1 MNLWFR
7 KIYAMNKRKYKSIA
21 IDINCYKKIE
31 DLTTALTPGLT
42 LSRAQVVRT
51 LVNQKSSGKNAN
63 QTIVGLFSEHTPQQR
78 AEILKDIDD
87 KMLKLLDLE
96 EKQLPW
102 LNSNDLPTK
111 WVKIMEDLR
120 LVVAK
125 LKYEQFQDE
134 RIVN

>member
-1 MNLWFR
+1 
-7 KIYAMNKRKYKSIA
+7 MNKRKYKSIA
-21 IDINCYKKIE
+21 IDINCYRKIE

-78 AEILKDIDD
+78 AQILKDIDD

-96 EKQLPW
+96 EKELPW

-134 RIVN
+134 RLSLIHI

>member
-1 MNLWFR
+1 MD
-7 KIYAMNKRKYKSIA
+7 KRKYKSIA
-21 IDINCYKKIE
+21 IDINCYRKIE

-51 LVNQKSSGKNAN
+51 LVNQKSSVKNAN

-87 KMLKLLDLE
+87 KMIKLLDLE
-96 EKQLPW
+96 DKELPW
-102 LNSNDLPTK
+102 LNCNDLPTK

>member
-1 MNLWFR
+1 
-7 KIYAMNKRKYKSIA
+7 MNKRKYKSIA
-21 IDINCYKKIE
+21 IDINCYRKIE

-51 LVNQKSSGKNAN
+51 LVNQKSSGSKNTN
-63 QTIVGLFSEHTPQQR
+63 QTMVGLFSEHTPQQR

-96 EKQLPW
+96 EKELPW
-102 LNSNDLPTK
+102 LNCNDLPTK

>member
-7 KIYAMNKRKYKSIA
+7 KIYTMNKRKYKSIA
-21 IDINCYKKIE
+21 IDINCYRKIE

-42 LSRAQVVRT
+42 LSKAQVVRT

-87 KMLKLLDLE
+87 KMIKLLDLE
-96 EKQLPW
+96 DKELPW
-102 LNSNDLPTK
+102 LNCNDLPTK
-111 WVKIMEDLR
+111 WVKVMEDLR

>member
-1 MNLWFR
+1 
-7 KIYAMNKRKYKSIA
+7 MNKRKYKSIA

-96 EKQLPW
+96 EKELPW
-102 LNSNDLPTK
+102 LNCNDLPTK

-125 LKYEQFQDE
+125 LKYEQYQDG

>member
-1 MNLWFR
+1 MT
-7 KIYAMNKRKYKSIA
+7 YKVLSLKWRPQSFK
-21 IDINCYKKIE
+21 DIIGQDN
-31 DLTTALTPGLT
+31 
-42 LSRAQVVRT
+42 VVKT

-78 AEILKDIDD
+78 AQILKDIDD

-96 EKQLPW
+96 EKELPW

>member
-1 MNLWFR
+1 
-7 KIYAMNKRKYKSIA
+7 MNKRKYKSIA
-21 IDINCYKKIE
+21 IDINCYRKIE

-42 LSRAQVVRT
+42 LSKAQVVRT

-87 KMLKLLDLE
+87 KMIKLLDLE
-96 EKQLPW
+96 EKELPW
-102 LNSNDLPTK
+102 LNCNDLPTK
-111 WVKIMEDLR
+111 WVKVMEDLR

-125 LKYEQFQDE
+125 LKYELFQDE

>member
-1 MNLWFR
+1 
-7 KIYAMNKRKYKSIA
+7 MNKRKYKSIA

-51 LVNQKSSGKNAN
+51 LVNQKSSVKNAN

-96 EKQLPW
+96 EKELPW
-102 LNSNDLPTK
+102 LNCNDLPTK

>member
-1 MNLWFR
+1 
-7 KIYAMNKRKYKSIA
+7 MNKRKYKSIA

-78 AEILKDIDD
+78 AQILKDIDD

-96 EKQLPW
+96 EKELPW
-102 LNSNDLPTK
+102 RNCNDLPTK

-120 LVVAK
+120 LIVAK
-125 LKYEQFQDE
+125 LKYEQYQDE
-134 RIVN
+134 RSIN

>member
-1 MNLWFR
+1 
-7 KIYAMNKRKYKSIA
+7 MNKRKYKSIA

-31 DLTTALTPGLT
+31 GLTTALTPGLT

-78 AEILKDIDD
+78 AQILKDIDD

-96 EKQLPW
+96 EKELPW
-102 LNSNDLPTK
+102 RNCNDLPTK

-120 LVVAK
+120 LIVAK
-125 LKYEQFQDE
+125 LKYEQYQDE
-134 RIVN
+134 RSIN

>member
-1 MNLWFR
+1 
-7 KIYAMNKRKYKSIA
+7 MNKRKYKSIA

-31 DLTTALTPGLT
+31 DLTTALTPGLA

-87 KMLKLLDLE
+87 KMIKLLDLE
-96 EKQLPW
+96 DKELPW
-102 LNSNDLPTK
+102 LNCNDLPTK

>member
-1 MNLWFR
+1 
-7 KIYAMNKRKYKSIA
+7 MNKKKYKSIA

-31 DLTTALTPGLT
+31 DLTTALTPGIT

-78 AEILKDIDD
+78 AEILRDIDD

-96 EKQLPW
+96 DKELPW
-102 LNSNDLPTK
+102 RNCNDLPTK
-111 WVKIMEDLR
+111 WVNIMEDLR

-125 LKYEQFQDE
+125 LKYEQYQDE
-134 RIVN
+134 RSLN

>member
-1 MNLWFR
+1 
-7 KIYAMNKRKYKSIA
+7 MNKRKYKSIA

-51 LVNQKSSGKNAN
+51 LVNQKSSVKNAN

-96 EKQLPW
+96 EKELPW

>member
-1 MNLWFR
+1 
-7 KIYAMNKRKYKSIA
+7 MNKRKYKSIA
-21 IDINCYKKIE
+21 IDINCYRKIE
-31 DLTTALTPGLT
+31 DLTTALTPGLA

-78 AEILKDIDD
+78 AQILKDIDD

-96 EKQLPW
+96 EKELPW

-111 WVKIMEDLR
+111 WVKIMENLR

-125 LKYEQFQDE
+125 LKYEEYQDG

>member
-1 MNLWFR
+1 MPR
-7 KIYAMNKRKYKSIA
+7 QPKKSKYKSVA
-21 IDINCYKKIE
+21 IDNNCYKKIE
-31 DLTTALTPGLT
+31 DLTTELTPGIT

-51 LVNQKSSGKNAN
+51 LVDQKSSGQNAN

-96 EKQLPW
+96 ENELPW
-102 LNSNDLPTK
+102 LNCNDLPTK
-111 WVKIMEDLR
+111 WVKIMENLR

-125 LKYEQFQDE
+125 LKYEEYQDG

>member
-1 MNLWFR
+1 
-7 KIYAMNKRKYKSIA
+7 MNKRKYKSIA

-51 LVNQKSSGKNAN
+51 LVNQKSSVKNAN

>member
-31 DLTTALTPGLT
+31 VLTTALTPGLT

-78 AEILKDIDD
+78 AQILKDIDD

-96 EKQLPW
+96 EKELPW

-111 WVKIMEDLR
+111 WVKIMENLR

-125 LKYEQFQDE
+125 LKYEQFQEE

>member
-1 MNLWFR
+1 
-7 KIYAMNKRKYKSIA
+7 MNKRKYKSIA
-21 IDINCYKKIE
+21 IDINCYRKIE

-87 KMLKLLDLE
+87 KMIKLLDLE
-96 EKQLPW
+96 EKELPW
-102 LNSNDLPTK
+102 LNCNDLPRK
-111 WVKIMEDLR
+111 WVKVMEDLR

>member
-1 MNLWFR
+1 
-7 KIYAMNKRKYKSIA
+7 MNKRKYKSIA
-21 IDINCYKKIE
+21 IDINCYRKIE
-31 DLTTALTPGLT
+31 DLTTALTPGLA

-87 KMLKLLDLE
+87 KMIKLLDLE
-96 EKQLPW
+96 EKELPW
-102 LNSNDLPTK
+102 LNCNDLPTK
-111 WVKIMEDLR
+111 WVKVMEDLR

>member
-21 IDINCYKKIE
+21 IDINCYRKIE

-42 LSRAQVVRT
+42 LSKALVVRT

-87 KMLKLLDLE
+87 KMIKLLDLE
-96 EKQLPW
+96 DKELPW
-102 LNSNDLPTK
+102 LNCNDLPTK
-111 WVKIMEDLR
+111 WVKVMEDLR

>member
-7 KIYAMNKRKYKSIA
+7 KIYTMNKRKYKSIA
-21 IDINCYKKIE
+21 IDINCYRKIE

-78 AEILKDIDD
+78 AQILKDIDD

-96 EKQLPW
+96 EKELPW

-111 WVKIMEDLR
+111 WVKIMENLR

>member
-1 MNLWFR
+1 
-7 KIYAMNKRKYKSIA
+7 
-21 IDINCYKKIE
+21 
-31 DLTTALTPGLT
+31 
-42 LSRAQVVRT
+42 
-51 LVNQKSSGKNAN
+51 
-63 QTIVGLFSEHTPQQR
+63 
-78 AEILKDIDD
+78 
-87 KMLKLLDLE
+87 MLKLLDLE
-96 EKQLPW
+96 EKELPW

>member
-1 MNLWFR
+1 
-7 KIYAMNKRKYKSIA
+7 MNKRKYKSIA
-21 IDINCYKKIE
+21 IDINCYRKIE

-51 LVNQKSSGKNAN
+51 LVNQKSSVKNAN

>member
-7 KIYAMNKRKYKSIA
+7 KIYVMNKRKYKSIA

-78 AEILKDIDD
+78 AQILKDIDD

-96 EKQLPW
+96 EKELPW

-111 WVKIMEDLR
+111 WVKIMENLR

>member
-7 KIYAMNKRKYKSIA
+7 KIYAMIKRKYKSIA

-78 AEILKDIDD
+78 AQILKDIDD

-96 EKQLPW
+96 EKELPW

>member
-1 MNLWFR
+1 
-7 KIYAMNKRKYKSIA
+7 MNKRKYKSIA

-51 LVNQKSSGKNAN
+51 LVNQKSSVKNAN

-78 AEILKDIDD
+78 AQILKDIDD

-96 EKQLPW
+96 EKELPW

>member
-1 MNLWFR
+1 
-7 KIYAMNKRKYKSIA
+7 MNKRKYKSIA

-96 EKQLPW
+96 ENELPW
-102 LNSNDLPTK
+102 LNCNDLPTK

>member
-1 MNLWFR
+1 
-7 KIYAMNKRKYKSIA
+7 MNKRKYKSIA

-78 AEILKDIDD
+78 AQILKDIDD

-96 EKQLPW
+96 EKELPW

-125 LKYEQFQDE
+125 LKYEQYQEE
-134 RIVN
+134 RSIN

>member
-31 DLTTALTPGLT
+31 DLTTALTPGLA

-87 KMLKLLDLE
+87 KMIKLLDLE
-96 EKQLPW
+96 EKELPW
-102 LNSNDLPTK
+102 LNCNDLPTK

>member
-7 KIYAMNKRKYKSIA
+7 KIYAMNKRKYKSIS

-87 KMLKLLDLE
+87 KMIKLLDLE
-96 EKQLPW
+96 EKELPW
-102 LNSNDLPTK
+102 LNCNDLPTK
-111 WVKIMEDLR
+111 WVKVMEDLR

>member
-1 MNLWFR
+1 
-7 KIYAMNKRKYKSIA
+7 MNKRKYKSIA

-51 LVNQKSSGKNAN
+51 LVNQKSSVKNAN

-78 AEILKDIDD
+78 AEILRDIDD

-96 EKQLPW
+96 EKELPW

>member
-31 DLTTALTPGLT
+31 DLTTVLTPGLT

-51 LVNQKSSGKNAN
+51 LVNQKSSGKNTN

-87 KMLKLLDLE
+87 KMIKLLDLE
-96 EKQLPW
+96 DKELPW
-102 LNSNDLPTK
+102 LNCNDLPTK
-111 WVKIMEDLR
+111 WVKVMEDLR

>member
-78 AEILKDIDD
+78 AQILKDIDD

-96 EKQLPW
+96 EKELPW

>member
-1 MNLWFR
+1 
-7 KIYAMNKRKYKSIA
+7 MNKRKYKSIA
-21 IDINCYKKIE
+21 IDINCYRKIE
-31 DLTTALTPGLT
+31 DLTTALTPGLA

-87 KMLKLLDLE
+87 KMIKLLDLE
-96 EKQLPW
+96 DKELPW
-102 LNSNDLPTK
+102 LNCNDLPTK
-111 WVKIMEDLR
+111 WVKIMENLR

-125 LKYEQFQDE
+125 LKYEHFQDE